1 MALRTKNAI
10 RRSFV
15 ELLAERPFD
24 KISVRDIAERSEVT
38 RNTFYYYYTDIYALT
53 EDVFESEVEKLS
65 ESIDSYDSW
74 QKAFLAATAFAAENK
89 RMILHLH
96 NSAHRDILARY
107 FHKTILTGMLSY
119 VQKEAEGL
127 DVSERKIMALARFYT
142 AALAGLTV
150 EWLDSGMKGSRRYA
164 RRQHSPFARARLRQ
178 SRPLKPPQRFA
189 PAGVTEIPIRFSAVS
204 GRSADALL
212 PFCPRAAGKLNA
224 LFTLPPC
231 SYPVFSDRM
240 VLYFHQ

>member
-150 EWLDSGMKGSRRYA
+150 EWLDSGMKGAPDSFLADLGDMLDGNIR
-164 RRQHSPFARARLRQ
+164 HSLERGCAH
-178 SRPLKPPQRFA
+178 
-189 PAGVTEIPIRFSAVS
+189 
-204 GRSADALL
+204 
-212 PFCPRAAGKLNA
+212 AA
-224 LFTLPPC
+224 
-231 SYPVFSDRM
+231 
-240 VLYFHQ
+240 Q

>member
-53 EDVFESEVEKLS
+53 EDVFESEVENLS

-150 EWLDSGMKGSRRYA
+150 EWLDSGMRVRRTPSSPISAICSTATFAIRSSAAVAKPTTKTSAAFRA
-164 RRQHSPFARARLRQ
+164 RRRDRNSDPFFGSLREE
-178 SRPLKPPQRFA
+178 RRCAPPFL
-189 PAGVTEIPIRFSAVS
+189 SASS
-204 GRSADALL
+204 G
-212 PFCPRAAGKLNA
+212 
-224 LFTLPPC
+224 
-231 SYPVFSDRM
+231 
-240 VLYFHQ
+240 

>member
-53 EDVFESEVEKLS
+53 EDVFESKVEKLS

-150 EWLDSGMKGSRRYA
+150 EWLDSGMKGRTPS
-164 RRQHSPFARARLRQ
+164 SPISAICSTATSAIRSSAAAAKPTNEAPRGV
-178 SRPLKPPQRFA
+178 SRPQA
-189 PAGVTEIPIRFSAVS
+189 
-204 GRSADALL
+204 
-212 PFCPRAAGKLNA
+212 
-224 LFTLPPC
+224 
-231 SYPVFSDRM
+231 
-240 VLYFHQ
+240 